1 MLLFGRSVVSDSAT
15 PSTAAHQASLSFTIS
30 WSVLKLMSI
39 DLLMPFNSTVSS
51 SVAPFSSCLQSF
63 SASGSFPVNQLF
75 TSGGQSIGA
84 SASEFV
90 WLNYYSTSPFPA
102 AIFSLSRS
110 AALGQAFPF
119 SVPNSM
125 AGVGPG
131 DLFNPSTFGSL

>member
-75 TSGGQSIGA
+75 TSGGQSNEHPGLISFGMD
-84 SASEFV
+84 
-90 WLNYYSTSPFPA
+90 WLDLLAVQGTLKSSLTPQFKSINSSVLSFLCSPTLTS
-102 AIFSLSRS
+102 IHGQWKNHSL
-110 AALGQAFPF
+110 A
-119 SVPNSM
+119 
-125 AGVGPG
+125 
-131 DLFNPSTFGSL
+131 